1 MAALKTPAAHV
12 VELDAAGSFAEL
24 YQRHHGPMVGLAY
37 ALTGSWSVAEDLAQ
51 EAFVRALRGWDQ
63 VGQHERP
70 DAWVRRV
77 VLNLSASR
85 FRRLG
90 SEARAL
96 ARFASRRERE
106 LVAPAPET
114 EPDFW
119 AAVRQLPQRQAQAV
133 ALHYIEDLS
142 VDDVAEAMGC
152 AVGTAKAHLHAA
164 RAALA
169 QRLDGKGHR

>member
-1 MAALKTPAAHV
+1 MATLHTSPARV
-12 VELDAAGSFAEL
+12 VDVTAPASFEDF
-24 YQRHHGPMVGLAY
+24 YQRHHGPMLGLAY

-51 EAFVRALRGWDQ
+51 EAFLRALRNWGE
-63 VGQHERP
+63 VAVHERP

-85 FRRLG
+85 FRRL
-90 SEARAL
+90 SNEAKAL
-96 ARFASRRERE
+96 ARLASRGERDM
-106 LVAPAPET
+106 VAPAPEA

-119 AAVRQLPQRQAQAV
+119 AAVRHLPRRQAQAI

-142 VDDVAEAMGC
+142 VDDVADAMGC